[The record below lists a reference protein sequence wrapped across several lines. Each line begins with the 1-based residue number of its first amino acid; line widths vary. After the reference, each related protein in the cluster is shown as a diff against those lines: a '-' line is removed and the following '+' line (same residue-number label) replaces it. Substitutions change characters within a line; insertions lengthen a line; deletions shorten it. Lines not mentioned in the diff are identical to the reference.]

1 MTENRFHM
9 ADYKELAFVKQILN
23 MHESDIPKNRDMANV
38 ILDDI
43 MSKQDN
49 SPEMR
54 KYENKSCVECGSRYL
69 DYCRCGGKGCGPDS
83 CRNCGEGAVWE
94 EV

>member
-9 ADYKELAFVKQILN
+9 ADYEELAYVKKILN
-23 MHESDIPKNRDMANV
+23 RNKLIDGQKLKANQ

-54 KYENKSCVECGSRYL
+54 KYENKRCVECGSRYL
-69 DYCRCGGKGCGPDS
+69 DYCRCGGAGCGPDS

-94 EV
+94 EE